1 MGSHQKRSAL
11 VRSPPVKV
19 LIVGSGGRE
28 HALAAGI
35 AASPRCSELHAAPGN
50 PGIAAIARCHPIAV
64 TDVDALVS
72 LARDLAV
79 DLVVIGPE
87 APLVLGLADGLRSS
101 GIAAFGPGREA
112 ARLEGSK
119 AFAKEVMR
127 AAGVPTAAS
136 FTVATMTEA
145 RAAIAALKG
154 RVVVKADGLAAGKGV
169 VVCADAEEA
178 EQAAA
183 AMLVGGSLGEAG
195 RTLLIEER
203 LEGPEVSLLAV
214 CDGEVAVP
222 LAPAQDF
229 KRIGDGDTGPNTGGM
244 GSYSP
249 VPGFD
254 AVMASAIVDEV
265 HVPVLRE
272 LARRGIH
279 FNGCLYAGLMLTAD
293 GPRVLEFNVRFGDPE
308 TQVIV
313 PRIAADLLELLHAAA
328 TGRLERA
335 AVALHPGAA
344 VAVVLASR
352 GYPASSESGVPID
365 GLAVAADDA
374 EGRVAVYHAGTALAG
389 GRVVTAGGRVLAV
402 SARGTSIADARD
414 RAYAAV
420 DLIAFDGMQRRT
432 DIAAAAALR

>member
-1 MGSHQKRSAL
+1 
-11 VRSPPVKV
+11 
-19 LIVGSGGRE
+19 
-28 HALAAGI
+28 
-35 AASPRCSELHAAPGN
+35 
-50 PGIAAIARCHPIAV
+50 
-64 TDVDALVS
+64 
-72 LARDLAV
+72 
-79 DLVVIGPE
+79 
-87 APLVLGLADGLRSS
+87 
-101 GIAAFGPGREA
+101 
-112 ARLEGSK
+112 
-119 AFAKEVMR
+119 MR